1 MVALCVDDESL
12 LLDTLKWAVGQSPDV
27 SEVVAF
33 DDELEALDWAENNRP
48 DIAFLDVQMHGI
60 DGLELAEKLRAQYP
74 ELPVIFC
81 TGHREYA
88 LDAFQ
93 LHASGYLMKPIRP
106 DAIQREIDHLR
117 GTAAMKPLLTVRCFG
132 SFEVYADGVP
142 LHFRRSK
149 TKEIFAY
156 LIDRRGAIVSSRDL
170 CVLLWEDNAEDKRNL
185 NYMHHLLGDLRK
197 RLQEVGAEK
206 VLRSPAQGYS
216 VDPSLIDCDYYRFL
230 DGDPD
235 AIRRFTGEYMTN
247 YSWAEYTC
255 SYLLTKA

>member
-1 MVALCVDDESL
+1 MTALCVDDEAL
-12 LLDTLKWAVGQSPDV
+12 LLDSLEWAVGQSPDISAV
-27 SEVVAF
+27 AAF
-33 DDELEALDWAENNRP
+33 DDELEALDWAAQNRP
-48 DIAFLDVQMHGI
+48 DVAFLDVQMHSIG
-60 DGLELAEKLRAQYP
+60 GLELAERLRARYP
-74 ELPVIFC
+74 GLPVIFC

-106 DAIQREIDHLR
+106 DAVQRELDHLR
-117 GTAAMKPLLTVRCFG
+117 GSSTAKPLLTVRCFG

-149 TKEIFAY
+149 TKEMLAY
-156 LIDRRGAIVSSRDL
+156 LVDRRGAIVSSREL
-170 CVLLWEDNAEDKRNL
+170 CTLLWENDAEDGRNL

-197 RLQEVGAEK
+197 RLKEVGAES

-216 VDPSLIDCDYYRFL
+216 VDPSLLDCDYYRFL

-235 AIRRFTGEYMTN
+235 ALRQFTGEYMTN
-247 YSWAEYTC
+247 FSWAEYTC
-255 SYLLTKA
+255 SYLLTKV